1 MAPDNHDAD
10 ERCTD
15 RLQIDRRHFLGASAA
30 ASLAGLQ
37 GVSAAQTDAVTLV
50 HDTHFHGR
58 FEGSSGV
65 NIAQYTHEVNRLR
78 DEHANA
84 GFVGIGDDFS
94 PSTMGFEFHGEH
106 VVEALNYLDPVVDG
120 VGNHEFDFGIENA
133 IERFENSE
141 FPWVVANLL
150 SPDDEP
156 IPGTE
161 RWTVE
166 QIGDYDV
173 GFFGSGV
180 RDFHGITAYPE
191 DHQALHPVE
200 AAKEAVAALESEADL
215 VVMASHTNSY
225 MHDEIASEVDGLDA
239 IVGSHSNVV
248 FDDVR
253 EVNGTLISEAGDEF
267 GHLGVLQLDPATGDL
282 VGWERVDLGSRSEA
296 IPEDD
301 GMRSIM
307 DKWLGRLDDRLGE
320 TVFRTTTELDARFS
334 TNYAVESNVGGLICD
349 VMREEMD
356 AEIGLQNPGGIRSAD
371 TYGPGA
377 ITGKD
382 VYNVLPFPN
391 KVVKGEVTGEA
402 LKETLETSVS
412 ALPWSSY
419 GVQAGAQVSG
429 IQYEFT
435 GTGESAVGNF
445 YVNGEP
451 LREDETYTIATNDYV
466 FDNWDGLSDGTL
478 LEVSKDFLG
487 TVFIDHLREAGVV
500 EPEVDNRILR
510 VDENAGLAD
519 VERSDDAVTVVFD
532 RPEKAERVYGKT
544 FRAVTEFGH
553 EIAAESV
560 EDRGDRVAVTF
571 DYEDLS
577 ALATG
582 PKDPDL
588 RVFGGF
594 EPDDEAYDYRYD
606 ANGDGEYNPLY
617 DLPVAE
623 PAYYFTVKATV
634 PTNGR
639 GPNPFGGDDEA
650 GGPDFSG
657 SGSEEEEDGGR
668 REPQGSGHGHGRD
681 HGGHGHDHGH

>member
-1 MAPDNHDAD
+1 MA
-10 ERCTD
+10 
-15 RLQIDRRHFLGASAA
+15 
-30 ASLAGLQ
+30 
-37 GVSAAQTDAVTLV
+37 GVSAAEGDAVTIV

-65 NIAQYTHEVNRLR
+65 TIAQYTHAVNELR
-78 DEHANA
+78 NEHANA

-120 VGNHEFDFGIENA
+120 VGNHEFDFGVDNA
-133 IERFENSE
+133 ATRFQNSE

-150 SPDDEP
+150 TPEGEP
-156 IPGTE
+156 IPGTK

-166 QIGDYDV
+166 KVGDYDV

-180 RDFHGITAYPE
+180 EDFHSITAYPE
-191 DHQALHPVE
+191 DYQVIDPVE
-200 AAKEAVAALESEADL
+200 AAKEAVSALKNQVD
-215 VVMASHTNSY
+215 VIVMASHTDSST
-225 MHDEIASEVDGLDA
+225 HDEIAEQVDGLDA
-239 IVGSHSNVV
+239 IVGSHSAVV
-248 FDDVR
+248 QNEVR
-253 EVNGTLISEAGDEF
+253 EVNDTLISEVGDQF
-267 GHLGVLQLDPATGDL
+267 GYLGVLQLDPATGDL
-282 VGWERVDLGSRSEA
+282 LGWDRRDLASKADSL
-296 IPEDD
+296 PEDP

-320 TVFRTTTELDARFS
+320 TVFRTATELDARFS
-334 TNYAVESNVGGLICD
+334 TNYAVESNMGGLICD

-371 TYGPGA
+371 TYGPGEV
-377 ITGKD
+377 TGKD

-391 KVVKGEVTGEA
+391 KVVKGEVTGKA
-402 LKETLETSVS
+402 LKETLQTSVS

-451 LREDETYTIATNDYV
+451 LQDDETYTLATNDYV
-466 FDNWDGLSDGTL
+466 FNNWDGLSDGTL
-478 LEVSKDFLG
+478 LEISNDFLG
-487 TVFIDHLREAGVV
+487 TIFIDHLRDAGVV
-500 EPEVDNRILR
+500 EPETDNRILR
-510 VDENAGLAD
+510 VDEDAGLAD
-519 VERSDDAVTVVFD
+519 VERTEDAATVVFD
-532 RPEKAERVYGKT
+532 VPEKAERVYGKT

-553 EIAAESV
+553 EIAADSV
-560 EDRGDRVAVTF
+560 EDRGGQVAVTF

-594 EPDDEAYDYRYD
+594 EPDDEAYDY
-606 ANGDGEYNPLY
+606 GQ

-639 GPNPFGGDDEA
+639 GPNPFGGNDDA
-650 GGPDFSG
+650 SGPDYTGTG
-657 SGSEEEEDGGR
+657 SRGDNGR
-668 REPQGSGHGHGRD
+668 RDRQQS
-681 HGGHGHDHGH
+681 GHGHDHDGSDGHDHEH